1 MTEIFVGGTIVVLV
15 LIILGIKAALSEEST
30 PKTFK
35 SQEENLNIIRQWV
48 TYFGVVSI
56 ISLVS
61 TVLYIFYLSN
71 K

>member
-1 MTEIFVGGTIVVLV
+1 MIVTIGIVVV
-15 LIILGIKAALSEEST
+15 FALIILGIRAGLSGEST

-56 ISLVS
+56 IILIV
-61 TVLYIFYLSN
+61 TVLYLFYLFS

>member
-1 MTEIFVGGTIVVLV
+1 MIVTIGIVVAFA
-15 LIILGIKAALSEEST
+15 LIILGIRAALSGEST

-61 TVLYIFYLSN
+61 TVLYIFYLFN